1 MKGMKDSGKQK
12 LLIVDDDEDLRTQ
25 MKWALA
31 QDYKILLAEDRPG
44 AVAAMRKEQ
53 PAVITLDLG
62 LPPLPAGVEEGFA
75 ALDDILNEYGQTKV
89 IIITGRGEK
98 ENALRAVEKGAY
110 DFFYKP
116 IQLDELKVVLR
127 RAFHLSR
134 LEGEQRTLQKRL
146 SGDTFEG
153 MLGTSPK
160 MQEIYAVTRKVST
173 TDAPVLIM
181 GESGTG
187 KELVARAM
195 HRLSVRQAKPFIV
208 INCGAIPENLL
219 ESELFGHEK
228 GAFTG
233 AHIQRKGR
241 FEMAEGGTLF
251 LDEIGELP
259 PSLQVK
265 LLRFLQ
271 ERVIERIGGRE
282 QIDVDARVVAAT
294 NRDLKEAMK
303 DGNFREDLY
312 FRLGVIL
319 MSLPPLRERG
329 GDIILLAKAFLERYA
344 DENRRKINGF
354 TDQAI
359 AAIAQ
364 YEWPGNVRELENRIK
379 RAVIMAEGAKIIP
392 ADLDMAEVAP
402 AAEGAKIIPGHLDTA
417 EVAPATEGVK
427 IISAEAAPAGVPAPA
442 SKYEKMRLKEAR
454 ESLEKEMLA
463 KALSGN
469 KGNLTRVATELGI
482 SRPTLYDLME
492 KFGIPKE

>member
-1 MKGMKDSGKQK
+1 MQSSGKQK
-12 LLIVDDDEDLRTQ
+12 LLIIDDDEDLRTQ
-25 MKWALA
+25 MKWALT
-31 QDYKILLAEDRPG
+31 QDYTVLLAEDRPNAA
-44 AVAAMRKEQ
+44 AVMRKEM
-53 PAVITLDLG
+53 PSVVTLDLG

-75 ALDDILNEYGQTKV
+75 VLDEILNEYGQTKV

-116 IQLDELKVVLR
+116 IEIDELKIILR
-127 RAFHLSR
+127 RAFYLSDLEREQQKLKQR
-134 LEGEQRTLQKRL
+134 LD
-146 SGDTFEG
+146 GDAFEG
-153 MLGTSPK
+153 MLGTCTK
-160 MQEIYAVTRKVST
+160 MQEVFSTIRKVAT
-173 TDAPVLIM
+173 TDAPVLIT

-195 HRLSVRQAKPFIV
+195 HRLSVRQVNPFIV

-259 PSLQVK
+259 LTLQVK

-271 ERVIERIGGRE
+271 ERVVERVGGRE
-282 QIDVDARVVAAT
+282 QIEVDTRVVAAT

-303 DGNFREDLY
+303 EGKFREDLY

-319 MSLPPLRERG
+319 MFLPPLREREE
-329 GDIILLAKAFLERYA
+329 DTILLAKTFLERFTN
-344 DENRRKINGF
+344 ENKKKIKGF
-354 TDQAI
+354 NDQAMD
-359 AAIAQ
+359 AIIQ
-364 YEWPGNVRELENRIK
+364 YAWPGNVRELENRIK
-379 RAVIMAEGAKIIP
+379 RAVIMADGTKITA
-392 ADLDMAEVAP
+392 ADLEMESPRARY
-402 AAEGAKIIPGHLDTA
+402 
-417 EVAPATEGVK
+417 
-427 IISAEAAPAGVPAPA
+427 AG
-442 SKYEKMRLKEAR
+442 MGLKEAR
-454 ESLEKEMLA
+454 ESLEKELLA
-463 KALSGN
+463 KALARNSDN
-469 KGNLTRVATELGI
+469 MTKAAQELGI

-492 KFGIPKE
+492 KFGMPKA

>member
-1 MKGMKDSGKQK
+1 
-12 LLIVDDDEDLRTQ
+12 
-25 MKWALA
+25 
-31 QDYKILLAEDRPG
+31 
-44 AVAAMRKEQ
+44 
-53 PAVITLDLG
+53 
-62 LPPLPAGVEEGFA
+62 
-75 ALDDILNEYGQTKV
+75 
-89 IIITGRGEK
+89 
-98 ENALRAVEKGAY
+98 
-110 DFFYKP
+110 
-116 IQLDELKVVLR
+116 
-127 RAFHLSR
+127 
-134 LEGEQRTLQKRL
+134 
-146 SGDTFEG
+146 
-153 MLGTSPK
+153 
-160 MQEIYAVTRKVST
+160 
-173 TDAPVLIM
+173 
-181 GESGTG
+181 
-187 KELVARAM
+187 M

-344 DENRRKINGF
+344 DENRRKIKGF

-417 EVAPATEGVK
+417 EVAPA
-427 IISAEAAPAGVPAPA
+427 GVPAPA